1 MAIRDL
7 MPWNRS
13 RDVTVRRGGETD
25 PFLMLH
31 REMNRLFDDFSRGF
45 GLAPFGLAGP
55 QYPTFSPHCR
65 GTIRRIGRF

>member
-7 MPWNRS
+7 IPWSRS

-31 REMNRLFDDFSRGF
+31 REMNRLFEDFSRGF
-45 GLAPFGLAGP
+45 WLAPFGQERLFG
-55 QYPTFSPHCR
+55 
-65 GTIRRIGRF
+65 GTGGCPNIEVTDTTR

>member
-7 MPWNRS
+7 IPWNRG

-31 REMNRLFDDFSRGF
+31 REMDRLFEDFWVRGCNVS
-45 GLAPFGLAGP
+45 ARTAVV
-55 QYPTFSPHCR
+55 
-65 GTIRRIGRF
+65 